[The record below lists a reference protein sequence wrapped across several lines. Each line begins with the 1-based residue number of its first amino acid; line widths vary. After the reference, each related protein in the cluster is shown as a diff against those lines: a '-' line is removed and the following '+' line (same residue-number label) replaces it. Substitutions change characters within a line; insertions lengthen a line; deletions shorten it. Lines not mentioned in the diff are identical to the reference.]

1 MPFIICMNCMFLL
14 FLQLRDSSLS
24 EFSFLHS
31 YLPHPTDHTF
41 SHPSNF
47 LLLFFFR
54 CPLLFLPNPCYLPF
68 IHHLHII
75 LLNFML
81 PSQTTSVSSCGLP
94 LLHFATSNNHL
105 IHRMFFLLL
114 CYRNIPTCISC
125 YHLTLHQL
133 VHAYFRF
140 TSSNGHHIH
149 HLSSFSCLKIH
160 TFSFPG

>member
-1 MPFIICMNCMFLL
+1 MNCMFLL

-105 IHRMFFLLL
+105 IHRMFFFFFFATETFL
-114 CYRNIPTCISC
+114 PAFHVTISH
-125 YHLTLHQL
+125 YIS
-133 VHAYFRF
+133 YFM
-140 TSSNGHHIH
+140 
-149 HLSSFSCLKIH
+149 H
-160 TFSFPG
+160 TFASPPLTDIIFIIYLRSLA